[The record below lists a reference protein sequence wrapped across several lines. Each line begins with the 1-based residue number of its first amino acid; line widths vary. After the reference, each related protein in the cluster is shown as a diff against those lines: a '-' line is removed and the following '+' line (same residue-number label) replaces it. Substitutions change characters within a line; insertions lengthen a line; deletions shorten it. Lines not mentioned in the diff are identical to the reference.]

1 MLAANLKAGIHK
13 PSFYDPEVNRSYT
26 GMAAHYE
33 VGILPARPRKP
44 RDTTK
49 VEAGVRF
56 AQSYILG
63 RLRHLTFFSL
73 AECNAAIREALNRMN
88 ERPNAAPRH
97 QPAPAVRDHRATG
110 AWVAA
115 GRRIYLCR
123 VAPSPLCRPDA
134 RALPALGALG
144 GSEHRGADS
153 RPARQPAAPEQG
165 FRTCVG
171 VMRLLRDI
179 DPKRA
184 EQVAGRA
191 IEIGALNYKSIAS
204 IRSRPQQLHAA
215 VSELRPASGVRHL
228 ARQLAASCSSPT
240 AEALQTILD
249 LDLDDLSA
257 IEPPRGFGRD

>member
-1 MLAANLKAGIHK
+1 
-13 PSFYDPEVNRSYT
+13 
-26 GMAAHYE
+26 
-33 VGILPARPRKP
+33 
-44 RDTTK
+44 
-49 VEAGVRF
+49 
-56 AQSYILG
+56 
-63 RLRHLTFFSL
+63 
-73 AECNAAIREALNRMN
+73 
-88 ERPNAAPRH
+88 
-97 QPAPAVRDHRATG
+97 
-110 AWVAA
+110 
-115 GRRIYLCR
+115 
-123 VAPSPLCRPDA
+123 
-134 RALPALGALG
+134 
-144 GSEHRGADS
+144 
-153 RPARQPAAPEQG
+153 
-165 FRTCVG
+165 VG